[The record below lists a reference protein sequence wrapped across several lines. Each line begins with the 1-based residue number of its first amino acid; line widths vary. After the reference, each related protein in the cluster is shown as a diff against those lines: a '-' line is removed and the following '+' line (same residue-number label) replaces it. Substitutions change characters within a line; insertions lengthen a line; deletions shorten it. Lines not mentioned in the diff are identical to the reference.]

1 MEDLL
6 RFALVSTVAVTSIAL
21 GAVVAWL
28 SLEGMFHLMNKSQ
41 IRREPGER
49 K

>member
-6 RFALVSTVAVTSIAL
+6 PFVLISTVTAACVAFGTA
-21 GAVVAWL
+21 VAWL